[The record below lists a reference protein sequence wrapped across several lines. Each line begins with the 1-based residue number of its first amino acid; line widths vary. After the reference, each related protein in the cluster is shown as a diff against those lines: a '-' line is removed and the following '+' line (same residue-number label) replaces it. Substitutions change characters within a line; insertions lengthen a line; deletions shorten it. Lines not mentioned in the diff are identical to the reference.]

1 MGDPPEDL
9 VNQECL
15 EKLEDKDH
23 PEPQD
28 CQVQKVLMDQEVPL
42 ATEVHPVDKECLDL
56 KVQKVQLV
64 LMDLQD
70 QLDHLDQMELLEIE
84 EFQDFQVQLDQWDQE
99 ELKVPKEKEEMLV
112 LLVKKDQ
119 LGLLV
124 FKDPLDQLEQ
134 EVKEERKVLLVN
146 RELLVLVEDQVTKDL
161 PEPQEQWVHL
171 DPQVCLDHLGN
182 QEYLENKDL
191 EVQKDLRDIVV
202 SSVFRVFQGLLAQ
215 EERRVLQV
223 KMERTEILE
232 PREPVDHLVS
242 MVPWDKWVI
251 PVPLVQEVL
260 REKKE
265 NVVHQVNLDQW
276 GPLDL
281 LEKDLALTWQLYPL

>member
-1 MGDPPEDL
+1 MGAP
-9 VNQECL
+9 
-15 EKLEDKDH
+15 
-23 PEPQD
+23 
-28 CQVQKVLMDQEVPL
+28 
-42 ATEVHPVDKECLDL
+42 
-56 KVQKVQLV
+56 
-64 LMDLQD
+64 
-70 QLDHLDQMELLEIE
+70 
-84 EFQDFQVQLDQWDQE
+84 
-99 ELKVPKEKEEMLV
+99 
-112 LLVKKDQ
+112 
-119 LGLLV
+119 GS
-124 FKDPLDQLEQ
+124 
-134 EVKEERKVLLVN
+134 
-146 RELLVLVEDQVTKDL
+146 
-161 PEPQEQWVHL
+161 
-171 DPQVCLDHLGN
+171 QVCLDHLGKLDQLDQQEN
-182 QEYLENKDL
+182 VVNVVLLVLLVLSDHLAQLVSLDHLGYKEYLENKDL

-215 EERRVLQV
+215 E
-223 KMERTEILE
+223 ERTEILE

>member
-1 MGDPPEDL
+1 MDQEVGL
-9 VNQECL
+9 VSQECL

-28 CQVQKVLMDQEVPL
+28 YQVQKVLMDQEVPL
-42 ATEVHPVDKECLDL
+42 VTEVHPVDKECLDL
-56 KVQKVQLV
+56 KVQRVQLV

-70 QLDHLDQMELLEIE
+70 QPDHLVQMELLEIE
-84 EFQDFQVQLDQWDQE
+84 EFQDFQVQ
-99 ELKVPKEKEEMLV
+99 
-112 LLVKKDQ
+112 
-119 LGLLV
+119 
-124 FKDPLDQLEQ
+124 
-134 EVKEERKVLLVN
+134 EERKVLLVN

-161 PEPQEQWVHL
+161 LEQQEQWVHL
-171 DPQVCLDHLGN
+171 DPQACLDHLGKLDQLDQQEN
-182 QEYLENKDL
+182 VVNVVLLVLLVLSDHLAQLVSLDHLGYKEYLENKDL
-191 EVQKDLRDIVV
+191 EVQKDPRDIVV
-202 SSVFRVFQGLLAQ
+202 LSVFRVFQGLLAQ

-232 PREPVDHLVS
+232 PLELVDHLVS

-251 PVPLVQEVL
+251 PVPLVQGVL